1 MKKNLSSFAQT
12 MKLLKPKTNKPQST
26 PSLSRQE
33 ALRCTPVVNTS
44 INFSESDRGMILLE
58 YPLPMKPFFLSLFRR
73 FQQSYEY
80 PTKKLELDEMG
91 SVVWKYIDGKTTV
104 HTMIEHFAGR
114 YKITTEEAE
123 QSITAFLVEL
133 GKRGIIAMR

>member
-1 MKKNLSSFAQT
+1 M
-12 MKLLKPKTNKPQST
+12 KPQAT
-26 PSLSRQE
+26 PAISRHE
-33 ALRCTPVVNTS
+33 ALQCTPVVNTS
-44 INFSESDRGMILLE
+44 VHFSELDSGLILLE

-91 SVVWKYIDGKTTV
+91 SIVWKYIDGQTTV
-104 HTMIEHFAGR
+104 HTMIDKFAGL
-114 YKITTEEAE
+114 YKITRDEAE

>member
-1 MKKNLSSFAQT
+1 MKFYKSKAKKQHPNQ
-12 MKLLKPKTNKPQST
+12 
-26 PSLSRQE
+26 SLSRQE
-33 ALRCTPVVNTS
+33 ALQCRPVVNSS
-44 INFSESDRGMILLE
+44 IHFSESDSGLILLE

-73 FQQSYEY
+73 FQQNYEY

-91 SVVWKYIDGKTTV
+91 SVVWNYIDGKTDV
-104 HTMIEHFAGR
+104 HTMIDHFAGR

>member
-1 MKKNLSSFAQT
+1 MHT
-12 MKLLKPKTNKPQST
+12 MRSYKPKKTKTPQ
-26 PSLSRQE
+26 PSPTLSRQE
-33 ALRCTPVVNTS
+33 ALQCTPVVNTS
-44 INFSESDRGMILLE
+44 IHFSESDSGAILLE

-73 FQQSYEY
+73 FQRSYEY

-91 SVVWKYIDGKTTV
+91 SMVWKYIDGQTTV
-104 HTMIEHFAGR
+104 RTMIDDFADR
-114 YKITTEEAE
+114 YKITAEEAE

>member
-1 MKKNLSSFAQT
+1 MHT
-12 MKLLKPKTNKPQST
+12 MKFFKSKAKGPQSPPT
-26 PSLSRQE
+26 LSRHE
-33 ALRCTPVVNTS
+33 ALQCTPVVNAS
-44 INFSESDRGMILLE
+44 VNFRESDSGVILLE

-91 SVVWKYIDGKTTV
+91 SVVWAYIDGQTTV
-104 HTMIEHFAGR
+104 HTMIDDFAEHF
-114 YKITTEEAE
+114 KITREEAE

-133 GKRGIIAMR
+133 GKRGIIAMQ

>member
-1 MKKNLSSFAQT
+1 MKFF
-12 MKLLKPKTNKPQST
+12 KPKAEKPQPI

-33 ALRCTPVVNTS
+33 ALQCTPVVNAS
-44 INFSESDRGMILLE
+44 VNFSESESGLILLE

-91 SVVWKYIDGKTTV
+91 SLVWEYIDGKTTV
-104 HTMIEHFAGR
+104 HSMIGRFAGH
-114 YKITTEEAE
+114 YKITIEEAE

>member
-1 MKKNLSSFAQT
+1 MNFLNRKTQKNQPA
-12 MKLLKPKTNKPQST
+12 
-26 PSLSRQE
+26 PSVSRQE
-33 ALRCTPVVNTS
+33 ALQCKPVVNS
-44 INFSESDRGMILLE
+44 SVISSEIAGGLILLE

-91 SVVWKYIDGKTTV
+91 SLVWKHIDGQTSV
-104 HTMIEHFAGR
+104 NTMIMNFAKN
-114 YKITTEEAE
+114 YKITAEEAE